1 MRVRI
6 TDIYVIVD
14 VAIDA
19 DVASIIAHVF
29 FSFSCNYIQVSQ
41 KNALSEFCWSHSA
54 LARSQVAGTLCVWKL
69 IFLLFLIK
77 TKPDQAFPSHVH
89 GKI

>member
-1 MRVRI
+1 MLLLMQMLPLLLLM
-6 TDIYVIVD
+6 YFSHFHVIM
-14 VAIDA
+14 
-19 DVASIIAHVF
+19 
-29 FSFSCNYIQVSQ
+29 YRVSQ
-41 KNALSEFCWSHSA
+41 KNALSEFCWSNSA